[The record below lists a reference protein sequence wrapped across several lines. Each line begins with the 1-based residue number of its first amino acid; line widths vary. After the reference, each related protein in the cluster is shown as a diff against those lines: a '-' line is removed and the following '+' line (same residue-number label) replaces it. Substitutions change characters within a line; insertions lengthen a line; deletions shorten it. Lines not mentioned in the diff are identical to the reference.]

1 MLPARVP
8 LRKLGSRLGASS
20 NGLHRAACASWVKI
34 ARDIR
39 MSSVPLHR
47 SEERLEP
54 MSDRKVAHRGWA
66 RACLGAALVTM
77 LAVTES
83 FAQDAAASYPSKPI
97 RIVVGFAPGG
107 PTDRI
112 AREVAL
118 GLQEAWG
125 QPVIVE
131 NKPGA
136 GSRIAFEFV
145 ARSDPD
151 GHTLLLGALQTA
163 TNMSVYRQLNY
174 DTLRDFAPVTQLT
187 STVLALAVTPSL
199 EAKTVADLVAIGRSR
214 PGELTYASFGVA
226 SSAHFAG
233 TLLEQRAGMQMT
245 HVPYN
250 GAAPAQAAI
259 IAGQVNLGFM
269 SALSAMPL
277 MQSGKLRALA
287 VTADKRLAQLPDVP
301 TMAEAGFPEF
311 EVSSWQGLLAPA
323 KTPPPIVAKLHREIA
338 RILARPEVRERF
350 AAVAAEPVASSPTE
364 FRAYIQSEIAKW
376 AVVAKRAGMVL
387 D

>member
-1 MLPARVP
+1 
-8 LRKLGSRLGASS
+8 
-20 NGLHRAACASWVKI
+20 
-34 ARDIR
+34 
-39 MSSVPLHR
+39 
-47 SEERLEP
+47 
-54 MSDRKVAHRGWA
+54 MSDEEGAVWRWVRG
-66 RACLGAALVTM
+66 CLGAAFATM
-77 LAVTES
+77 LAAPAS
-83 FAQDAAASYPSKPI
+83 FGQDPAASYPSKPI

-118 GLQEAWG
+118 GLQETWG

-163 TNMSVYRQLNY
+163 TNMSVYRHLSY

-199 EAKTVADLVAIGRSR
+199 EAKTVTDLVALARSR
-214 PGELTYASFGVA
+214 PGGLTYASFGVA

-233 TLLEQRAGMQMT
+233 TLLEQRAGIQMT

-259 IAGQVNLGFM
+259 IGGQVNLGFM

-287 VTADKRLAQLPDVP
+287 VTSEKRLAQLPDVP

-323 KTPPPIVAKLHREIA
+323 KTPPAIVAKLHREIA
-338 RILARPEVRERF
+338 RILALPEVRERF
-350 AAVAAEPVASSPTE
+350 VAVAAEPVGSSPTE
-364 FRAYIQSEIAKW
+364 FRAYIQSEIGRW
-376 AVVAKRAGMVL
+376 AAVAKRAGMVL

>member
-1 MLPARVP
+1 MLIAPACF
-8 LRKLGSRLGASS
+8 G
-20 NGLHRAACASWVKI
+20 
-34 ARDIR
+34 
-39 MSSVPLHR
+39 
-47 SEERLEP
+47 
-54 MSDRKVAHRGWA
+54 
-66 RACLGAALVTM
+66 
-77 LAVTES
+77 
-83 FAQDAAASYPSKPI
+83 QDPAASYPSKPI
-97 RIVVGFAPGG
+97 RIVVGFVPGG

-163 TNMSVYRQLNY
+163 TNMSVYRNLNY

-199 EAKTVADLVAIGRSR
+199 EARTVADLVALGRSR
-214 PGELTYASFGVA
+214 PGGLTYASFGVA

-233 TLLEQRAGMQMT
+233 TLLEQRSGIQMT

-259 IAGQVNLGFM
+259 IGGQVNLGFM

-287 VTADKRLAQLPDVP
+287 VTSEKRLAQLPDVP

-323 KTPPPIVAKLHREIA
+323 KTPSPIIAKLHREIA
-338 RILARPEVRERF
+338 RILALPEVRERF
-350 AAVAAEPVASSPTE
+350 VAVAAEPVGSPPAE
-364 FRAYIQSEIAKW
+364 FRAYIQSEIGRW
-376 AVVAKRAGMVL
+376 AAVAKRAGMVL